1 MKEKF
6 ESIPLVNNTEM
17 RQFEIS
23 VDGKKAFVEYQFLEG
38 KMYLTHA
45 EVPEA
50 MRNQGIGEALA
61 DKIMDYLDENKIAL
75 VPMCSFIK
83 HHLRA
88 NPSRQRLLATGLR
101 V

>member
-1 MKEKF
+1 MKENF
-6 ESIPLVNNTEM
+6 ENIPLVNNTEM
-17 RQFEIS
+17 RQFELK
-23 VDGKKAFVEYQFLEG
+23 VDGMKAFVEYQHLDG

-45 EVPEA
+45 EVPER

-83 HHLRA
+83 HHLKE
-88 NPSRQRLLATGLR
+88 NPSRQHLLAAGLKI
-101 V
+101 